1 MAEERLIIE
10 KMKKKKEA
18 EMMAINGVLKR
29 TNINES
35 DLLKAALLRADQLSK
50 AVNSEKFGKEE

>member
-18 EMMAINGVLKR
+18 EMMAINGLLKR

-35 DLLKAALLRADQLSK
+35 DLLKAALLRAD
-50 AVNSEKFGKEE
+50 

>member
-50 AVNSEKFGKEE
+50 AVNSENFGKEE

>member
-10 KMKKKKEA
+10 KMKKNKEA

>member
-1 MAEERLIIE
+1 MAEERKIIE
-10 KMKKKKEA
+10 KMKQKKEA